1 MDYIVM
7 KFKFDPNQEYQL
19 QAVNSVVDC
28 FEGQEKTTEQT
39 VAGGGFFGIYPNVLT
54 LSEEEILKNI
64 QNVQKA
70 QKLPISDMDV
80 LTNQD
85 GEFLIAQDGLP
96 VSLGGSIKDISVE
109 METGTGKTYVYLRTI
124 FELNQ
129 KYGWKKFI
137 ILVPSVAI
145 REGVIKTLKITEDHF
160 KELYSNTPFRYYEYK
175 SKNIT
180 QVRHF
185 ADSSVINIMVMTV
198 GAFNKDVNVL
208 YGARDQMH
216 GEQPIEFIKKTNPIL
231 ILDEPQNMEGEATK
245 KALENFNS
253 LFRLRYSATHKNPY
267 SLIHQLT
274 PYDAYQLGLVKKI
287 EVFSVTDD
295 DSGASVPH
303 MAFVEAKPAKTA
315 SGIKARVELAF
326 ADTNGNRKIKATNV
340 KKGDDIAAL
349 TGNSAYRGY
358 MVSNIDANA
367 PEFGAEGKVYF
378 TNGFILSRG
387 TAINQN
393 KEDIWRR
400 QISET
405 IRLHIEKK
413 QKHKDFDIKVLSLF
427 FIDKV
432 ASYVDSDG
440 MIHKMFTEELLKVK
454 DAFDMGQNSI
464 DSLHAGYFAKK
475 KDGSFVEQDSAI
487 EKNDEA
493 YELIMKDKERLL
505 SFSEPVEFIFSHSAL
520 REGWDNPNVFNICT
534 LNETTSS
541 MKKRQEIGRGMRLCV
556 NQEGDRIFDRRINLL
571 SVVANISY
579 ADYVASLQAE
589 FQEDG
594 IYKTPQLPYNAK
606 QRSKIAL
613 KPGFQNDEN
622 FKELWGCISKKT
634 RYLVK
639 VNTQSLITNSVK
651 AISEIRLQKPH
662 IRVEHAGIDISAKG
676 IKSLVLGAESSD
688 TGEKQTRTI
697 DCISE
702 IKAHTRLT
710 RSTIAE
716 IVLGANNR
724 EAFFNN
730 PDRFVVEASK
740 IIKQELVKTYIE
752 QVSYETIAD
761 SYRVDEFK
769 ALESYED
776 STLAVTR
783 SIYDAIVHDSDVEK
797 NFALNLEQDERI
809 KLFIKMPNWYKIETP
824 VGGYNPDW
832 AIVTVKRDL
841 KGNESEKVYFII
853 ETKGDVDNL
862 RPTEKAKI
870 ESAKKHFEVIH
881 VNYKEV
887 NGFDEFSKMI

>member
-1 MDYIVM
+1 M
-7 KFKFDPNQEYQL
+7 KFKFDPNQEFQL
-19 QAVNSVVDC
+19 QAISSVIDC
-28 FEGQEKTTEQT
+28 FDGQEKTTAQT
-39 VAGGGFFGIYPNVLT
+39 VAGFGMFGIYPNVLT
-54 LSEEEILKNI
+54 LSSEEVKENIKKIKSQNNLTEKN
-64 QNVQKA
+64 
-70 QKLPISDMDV
+70 
-80 LTNQD
+80 
-85 GEFLIAQDGLP
+85 
-96 VSLGGSIKDISVE
+96 GSAKFIDYRDEWKDISVE

-145 REGVIKTLKITEDHF
+145 REGVIKTLKITQDHF
-160 KELYSNTPFRYYEYK
+160 RELYSNIPFRFYEYN
-175 SKNIT
+175 SKNINY
-180 QVRHF
+180 VRHF
-185 ADSSVINIMVMTV
+185 ATSSNVEIMVMTV
-198 GAFNKDVNVL
+198 GAFNKDANVL
-208 YGARDQMH
+208 YSARDQMQ
-216 GEQPIEFIKKTNPIL
+216 GEQPIDYIKMTNPVL
-231 ILDEPQNMEGEATK
+231 ILDEPQNMEGEATR
-245 KALENFNS
+245 KALENFNA

-267 SLIHQLT
+267 NLVHQLT

-295 DSGASVPH
+295 DSGASVPL
-303 MAFVEAKPAKTA
+303 MAFVEAKPARTA
-315 SGIKARVELAF
+315 GGIKAKVELAF
-326 ADTNGNRKIKATNV
+326 LDSDGNRKVKATKV
-340 KKGDDIAAL
+340 KKSDDLAEL
-349 TGNSAYRGY
+349 TGNKAYDGY
-358 MVSNIDANA
+358 VVSNIDADA
-367 PEFGAEGKVYF
+367 PDFGAEGKVHF
-378 TNGFILSRG
+378 ANGFILSRG

-432 ASYVDSDG
+432 ANYVGADG
-440 MIHKMFTEELLKVK
+440 MIRKIFTEELSKVK
-454 DAFDMGQNSI
+454 NTFALGQNSI
-464 DSLHAGYFAKK
+464 DSLHTGYFAKK
-475 KDGSFVEQDSAI
+475 KDGSFVEQDSAM

-556 NQEGDRIFDRRINLL
+556 NQDGDRIFDRRINLL

-622 FKELWGCISKKT
+622 FKKLWDRISMKT

-639 VNTQSLITNSVK
+639 VDTESLIDRSAK
-651 AISEIRLQKPH
+651 AISEIRLQKPN
-662 IRVEHAGIDISAKG
+662 INVDRAGIDITAGG
-676 IKSLVLGAESSD
+676 IRTFVLGAESVE
-688 TGEKQTRTI
+688 TGTDHIRTS
-697 DCISE
+697 DCISV
-702 IKAHTRLT
+702 IKTQTRLT
-710 RSTIAE
+710 KSTIAD
-716 IVLGANNR
+716 IILRANNFN
-724 EAFFNN
+724 AFYTN
-730 PDRFVVEASK
+730 PERFEVEVIK
-740 IIKQELVKTYIE
+740 IIKQELVRIYVE
-752 QVSYETIAD
+752 QVSYEVLEDTYGA
-761 SYRVDEFK
+761 DEFK
-769 ALESYED
+769 SIESYKE

-783 SIYDAIVHDSDVEK
+783 SIYDAIVYDSDVEK
-797 NFALNLEQDERI
+797 NFALKLDHDERI
-809 KLFIKMPNWYKIETP
+809 KLFIKMPNWYKVETP

-832 AIVTVKRDL
+832 AIVTAKRDL
-841 KGNESEKVYFII
+841 KGNESEKVYFVI
-853 ETKGDVDNL
+853 ETKGDVNNL

-870 ESAKKHFEVIH
+870 KSAKKHFELIR
-881 VNYKEV
+881 VNYEAV
-887 NGFDEFSKMI
+887 NDYDSFVRINNIIV

>member
-1 MDYIVM
+1 M
-7 KFKFDPNQEYQL
+7 KFKFDANQDFQL
-19 QAVNSVVDC
+19 QAINSVIDC
-28 FEGQEKTTEQT
+28 FQGQEKTTAQT
-39 VAGGGFFGIYPNVLT
+39 VAGGGLGLFGIYPNILT
-54 LSEEEILKNI
+54 LSDDEIQANI
-64 QNVQKA
+64 KKVQGNNSLTCEPCA
-70 QKLPISDMDV
+70 DMD
-80 LTNQD
+80 L
-85 GEFLIAQDGLP
+85 
-96 VSLGGSIKDISVE
+96 SIE
-109 METGTGKTYVYLRTI
+109 METGTGKTYVYLRTV
-124 FELNQ
+124 FELNR

-160 KELYSNTPFRYYEYK
+160 KELYANTPFRYYEYQ
-175 SKNIT
+175 SKNIS

-185 ADSSVINIMVMTV
+185 ADSNAINIMVMTV
-198 GAFNKDVNVL
+198 GAFNRDANVL
-208 YGARDQMH
+208 YGVRDQIQ
-216 GEQPIEFIKKTNPIL
+216 GEQPMDFIKKTNPIL

-267 SLIHQLT
+267 NLLYQLT

-295 DSGASVPH
+295 ESGTTVPY
-303 MAFVEAKPAKTA
+303 MTFIEAKPAKTA

-326 ADTNGNRKIKATNV
+326 MDSEGNRKVKAANIKR
-340 KKGDDIAAL
+340 GDDLVAL
-349 TGNSAYRGY
+349 TGNKAYDGY
-358 MVSNIDANA
+358 AVSNIDADA
-367 PEFGAEGKVYF
+367 PEFGSEGKVYF
-378 TNGFILSRG
+378 INGYVLSRD
-387 TAINQN
+387 TSINQN

-413 QKHKDFDIKVLSLF
+413 QKHRDSDIKVLSLF

-432 ASYVDSDG
+432 ANYASADG
-440 MIHKMFTEELLKVK
+440 LIRKIFTEELSKVK
-454 DAFDMGQNSI
+454 DVFTLAQQSVDL
-464 DSLHAGYFAKK
+464 LHTGYFAKR
-475 KDGSFVEQDSAI
+475 KDGSHVEQESAI

-505 SFSEPVEFIFSHSAL
+505 SFSEPTEFIFSHSAL

-556 NQEGDRIFDRRINLL
+556 NQDGDRIFDRRINLL

-579 ADYVASLQAE
+579 ADYVASLQVE

-594 IYKTPQLPYNAK
+594 IYKTPQLPHNAK

-613 KPGFQNDEN
+613 KPGFQKDEN
-622 FKELWGCISKKT
+622 FKELWNRISKKT
-634 RYLVK
+634 RYVVK
-639 VNTQSLITNSVK
+639 VDTGSLITNTSS
-651 AISEIRLQKPH
+651 AISAIRLQKPH
-662 IRVEHAGIDISAKG
+662 IRIERAGINISAEG
-676 IKSLVLGAESSD
+676 ITSLVLGAETGD
-688 TGEKQTRTI
+688 TGTRQVRTI

-716 IVLGANNR
+716 IVLAADNW
-724 EAFFNN
+724 EAFSNN

-740 IIKQELVKTYIE
+740 IIKQELVKTYVE
-752 QVSYETIAD
+752 QVSYEVIAD
-761 SYRVDEFK
+761 SYKTEDFNEI
-769 ALESYED
+769 ESYED
-776 STLAVTR
+776 STLPVTR
-783 SIYDAIVHDSDVEK
+783 SIYEAIVHDSDIEK

-809 KLFIKMPNWYKIETP
+809 KLFIKMPNWYKVETP
-824 VGGYNPDW
+824 VGSYNPDW

-841 KGNESEKVYFII
+841 QGVESEKVYFVV
-853 ETKGDVDNL
+853 ETKGDVNNL

-870 ESAKKHFEVIH
+870 ESAKKHFEVIK
-881 VNYKEV
+881 VNYHEV
-887 NGFDEFSKMI
+887 DSYDKFVSLI

>member
-1 MDYIVM
+1 M

-19 QAVNSVVDC
+19 DAINSVVNC
-28 FEGQEKTTEQT
+28 FEGQEKTTAQT
-39 VAGGGFFGIYPNVLT
+39 VTGLGLFGIYPNVLT
-54 LSEEEILKNI
+54 LSPEEVKENIKKNKSQNNLEEIKSSIKFNEPGVTY
-64 QNVQKA
+64 ND
-70 QKLPISDMDV
+70 P
-80 LTNQD
+80 NYNFN
-85 GEFLIAQDGLP
+85 GEYVGW
-96 VSLGGSIKDISVE
+96 KDISVE
-109 METGTGKTYVYLRTI
+109 METGTGKTYVYLRTM

-145 REGVIKTLKITEDHF
+145 REGVIKTLKITEEHF
-160 KELYSNTPFRYYEYK
+160 KELYANTPFRFYEYK
-175 SKNIT
+175 SKNIS

-198 GAFNKDVNVL
+198 GAFNKDANVL
-208 YGARDQMH
+208 YGARDQMQ

-231 ILDEPQNMEGEATK
+231 ILDEPQNMEGEATR

-267 SLIHQLT
+267 NLVHQLT

-295 DSGASVPH
+295 DSGASVPQ

-315 SGIKARVELAF
+315 SGIKAKVELAF
-326 ADTNGNRKIKATNV
+326 VDAEGNRKVKAINV
-340 KKGDDIAAL
+340 KKSDDFAAL
-349 TGNSAYRGY
+349 TGNKAYDGY
-358 MVSNIDANA
+358 VVSNIDADA
-367 PEFGAEGKVYF
+367 PEFGAEGKVHF
-378 TNGFILSRG
+378 TNGFTLSRG
-387 TAINQN
+387 SAINQN
-393 KEDIWRR
+393 KEDVWRR

-405 IRLHIEKK
+405 IRLHVEKK

-432 ASYVDSDG
+432 ANYAGADG
-440 MIHKMFTEELLKVK
+440 MIRKIFTEELAKVK
-454 DAFDMGQNSI
+454 DAFTLGQNSI
-464 DSLHAGYFAKK
+464 DSLHTGYFAKK

-556 NQEGDRIFDRRINLL
+556 NQDGDRIFDRRINLL

-594 IYKTPQLPYNAK
+594 IYKTPQLPHNAK

-613 KPGFQNDEN
+613 KPGFQKDEN
-622 FKELWGCISKKT
+622 FKELWEHISKKT

-639 VNTQSLITNSVK
+639 VNTQSLITNSAK

-662 IRVEHAGIDISAKG
+662 IRVERAGIDISAKG
-676 IKSLVLGAESSD
+676 IKSLVLGAESGD
-688 TGEKQTRTI
+688 TGATQSRTI

-702 IKAHTRLT
+702 INAHTRLT

-716 IVLGANNR
+716 IVLGANNW

-740 IIKQELVKTYIE
+740 IIKQELVKTYVE
-752 QVSYETIAD
+752 QVSYEVISDA
-761 SYRVDEFK
+761 YKAEEFK

-776 STLAVTR
+776 STLTVTR

-809 KLFIKMPNWYKIETP
+809 KLFIKIPNWYQVPTP

-832 AIVTVKRDL
+832 AIVTAKRDL
-841 KGNESEKVYFII
+841 KGNESEKVYFVI
-853 ETKGDVDNL
+853 ETKGDVNNL

-887 NGFDEFSKMI
+887 DNYQLFNAQI

>member
-1 MDYIVM
+1 M
-7 KFKFDPNQEYQL
+7 KFKFDANQDFQL
-19 QAVNSVVDC
+19 QAIKSVIDC
-28 FEGQEKTTEQT
+28 FEGQEKTTAQT
-39 VAGGGFFGIYPNVLT
+39 VAGGGLGLFGIYPNILT
-54 LSEEEILKNI
+54 LSDDEIQANI
-64 QNVQKA
+64 KQVQGNNSVICEPCA
-70 QKLPISDMDV
+70 DMD
-80 LTNQD
+80 L
-85 GEFLIAQDGLP
+85 
-96 VSLGGSIKDISVE
+96 SIE
-109 METGTGKTYVYLRTI
+109 METGTGKTYVYLRTV

-160 KELYSNTPFRYYEYK
+160 KELYANTPFRYYEYQ
-175 SKNIT
+175 SKNIS

-198 GAFNKDVNVL
+198 GAFNKDANVL
-208 YGARDQMH
+208 YGARDQMQ
-216 GEQPIEFIKKTNPIL
+216 GEQPMDFIKKTNPIL

-267 SLIHQLT
+267 NLVYQLT

-295 DSGASVPH
+295 DTGVSMPS

-315 SGIKARVELAF
+315 SGIKAKVELAF
-326 ADTNGNRKIKATNV
+326 IDGDGNRKV
-340 KKGDDIAAL
+340 KSTSVKRGDDL
-349 TGNSAYRGY
+349 VTVTGNKAYDGY
-358 MVSNIDANA
+358 VVSNIDADA
-367 PEFGAEGKVYF
+367 PEFGSEGKVHF

-413 QKHKDFDIKVLSLF
+413 QKHKDADIKVLSLF

-432 ASYVDSDG
+432 ANYASDG
-440 MIHKMFTEELLKVK
+440 GLIRQIFTEELSKVK
-454 DAFDMGQNSI
+454 DAFALAQNSI
-464 DSLHAGYFAKK
+464 DTLHTGYFAKR
-475 KDGSFVEQDSAI
+475 KDGSLVEQESAI

-505 SFSEPVEFIFSHSAL
+505 SFSEPIEFIFSHSAL

-594 IYKTPQLPYNAK
+594 IYKTPQLPHNAK

-613 KPGFQNDEN
+613 KPGFQKDEN
-622 FKELWGCISKKT
+622 FKELWDRISKKT

-639 VNTQSLITNSVK
+639 VDTQSLVTIASK
-651 AISEIRLQKPH
+651 AISAIRLQKPH
-662 IRVEHAGIDISAKG
+662 IRIERAGINISAEG
-676 IKSLVLGAESSD
+676 ITSLVLGAESGD
-688 TGEKQTRTI
+688 TWATQVRTI

-702 IKAHTRLT
+702 IKAQTRLT

-716 IVLGANNR
+716 IVLGANNW
-724 EAFFNN
+724 EAFSNN

-740 IIKQELVKTYIE
+740 IIKKELVKTYVE
-752 QVSYETIAD
+752 QVSYEVIAD
-761 SYRVDEFK
+761 SYKTEDFK
-769 ALESYED
+769 EIESYED
-776 STLAVTR
+776 STLPVTR

-797 NFALNLEQDERI
+797 NFALNLEKDERI
-809 KLFIKMPNWYKIETP
+809 KLFIKMPNWYKVETP

-841 KGNESEKVYFII
+841 QGVESEKVYFVI
-853 ETKGDVDNL
+853 ETKGDVNNL
-862 RPTEKAKI
+862 RPSEKAKI
-870 ESAKKHFEVIH
+870 ESAKKHFEVIQ
-881 VNYKEV
+881 VNYQEV
-887 NGFDEFSKMI
+887 DSYDKFVSNLST

>member
-1 MDYIVM
+1 M

-19 QAVNSVVDC
+19 QAVNSVIDC
-28 FEGQEKTTEQT
+28 FEGQEKTTAQT
-39 VAGGGFFGIYPNVLT
+39 VAGLSLFGIYPNVLT
-54 LSEEEILKNI
+54 LSPEEVKENINKIKSQNNLQEIKSSIKYNESGVTY
-64 QNVQKA
+64 ND
-70 QKLPISDMDV
+70 PDY
-80 LTNQD
+80 NFN
-85 GEFLIAQDGLP
+85 GEYIGW
-96 VSLGGSIKDISVE
+96 KDISIE
-109 METGTGKTYVYLRTI
+109 METGTGKTYVYLRTV

-160 KELYSNTPFRYYEYK
+160 RELYANTPFRFYEYK

-198 GAFNKDVNVL
+198 GAFNKDANVL
-208 YGARDQMH
+208 YGARDQMQ
-216 GEQPIEFIKKTNPIL
+216 GEQPIDYIKKTNPIL
-231 ILDEPQNMEGEATK
+231 ILDEPQNMEGEATRK
-245 KALENFNS
+245 GLENFNA

-267 SLIHQLT
+267 NLVHQLT

-295 DSGASVPH
+295 DSGISVPH
-303 MAFVEAKPAKTA
+303 MSFVEAKPAKTS
-315 SGIKARVELAF
+315 SGIKAKVELAF
-326 ADTNGNRKIKATNV
+326 VDADGNRKVKATNV
-340 KKGDDIAAL
+340 KKNDELSEL
-349 TGNSAYRGY
+349 TGNKAYDGY
-358 MVSNIDANA
+358 VISNIDADA
-367 PEFGAEGKVYF
+367 PEFGAEGKVHF

-405 IRLHIEKK
+405 IRLHVEKK

-432 ASYVDSDG
+432 ANYAGADG
-440 MIHKMFTEELLKVK
+440 MIRKIFTEELSKVK
-454 DAFDMGQNSI
+454 DVFSLGYNSI
-464 DSLHAGYFAKK
+464 DSLHTGYFAKK
-475 KDGSFVEQDSAI
+475 KDGSFIEQDSAI

-556 NQEGDRIFDRRINLL
+556 NQDGDRIFDRRINLL

-579 ADYVASLQAE
+579 ADYVASLQTE

-594 IYKTPQLPYNAK
+594 IYKVPQLPHNAK

-613 KPGFQNDEN
+613 KPGFQKDEN
-622 FKELWGCISKKT
+622 FKELWDRISKKT
-634 RYLVK
+634 RYFVK
-639 VNTQSLITNSVK
+639 VNTASLITNSAK
-651 AISEIRLQKPH
+651 AISEVRLQKPALKVE
-662 IRVEHAGIDISAKG
+662 RVGLDISAEG
-676 IKSLVLGAESSD
+676 IKSLVLGAESGD
-688 TGEKQTRTI
+688 TGAIQTRTM

-710 RSTIAE
+710 RSTVASIILE
-716 IVLGANNR
+716 ANNW

-730 PDRFVVEASK
+730 PDRFVVEAGK
-740 IIKQELVKTYIE
+740 IIKQELVKTYVE
-752 QVSYETIAD
+752 QVSYEVISDAYKTE
-761 SYRVDEFK
+761 EFK

-797 NFALNLEQDERI
+797 NFALNLDQDERI
-809 KLFIKMPNWYKIETP
+809 KLFIKMPNWYKVETP
-824 VGGYNPDW
+824 AGSYNPDW
-832 AIVTVKRDL
+832 AIVTAKRDL
-841 KGNESEKVYFII
+841 KGNESEKVYFVI
-853 ETKGDVDNL
+853 ETKGDVNNL

-881 VNYKEV
+881 VNYQEV
-887 NGFDEFSKMI
+887 DSFDKFSGILH

>member
-1 MDYIVM
+1 M
-7 KFKFDPNQEYQL
+7 KFKFDPNQEFQL
-19 QAVNSVVDC
+19 QAVNSVIDC
-28 FEGQEKTTEQT
+28 FEGQEKTTAQT
-39 VAGGGFFGIYPNVLT
+39 VAGLGLFGIYPNVLT
-54 LSEEEILKNI
+54 LSPEEVKENI
-64 QNVQKA
+64 KKIKSQNNLEETKGIIKYNEEGVTYND
-70 QKLPISDMDV
+70 PDY
-80 LTNQD
+80 NFN
-85 GEFLIAQDGLP
+85 GEYVGW
-96 VSLGGSIKDISVE
+96 KDISVE

-145 REGVIKTLKITEDHF
+145 REGVIKTLRITEDHF
-160 KELYSNTPFRYYEYK
+160 KELYSNTPFRFYEYK

-198 GAFNKDVNVL
+198 GAFNKDANVL
-208 YGARDQMH
+208 YGARDQMQ
-216 GEQPIEFIKKTNPIL
+216 GEQPIDFIKKTNPIL
-231 ILDEPQNMEGEATK
+231 ILDEPQNMEGEATR
-245 KALENFNS
+245 KALQNFNA

-267 SLIHQLT
+267 NLVHQLT

-295 DSGASVPH
+295 DSGASLPH
-303 MAFVEAKPAKTA
+303 MSFVEAKPAKTA
-315 SGIKARVELAF
+315 SGIKAKVELAF
-326 ADTNGNRKIKATNV
+326 VDADGNRKVKASSV
-340 KKGDDIAAL
+340 KKSDDLTEL
-349 TGNSAYRGY
+349 TGNKAYDGY
-358 MVSNIDANA
+358 VVSNIDADA
-367 PEFGAEGKVYF
+367 PEFGAEGKVHF

-405 IRLHIEKK
+405 IRLHVEKK
-413 QKHKDFDIKVLSLF
+413 QKHKDFGIKVLSLF

-432 ASYVDSDG
+432 ANYTGADG
-440 MIHKMFTEELLKVK
+440 MIRNIFIEELSKTK
-454 DAFDMGQNSI
+454 NAFALGQNSI
-464 DSLHAGYFAKK
+464 DSLHTGYFAKK

-505 SFSEPVEFIFSHSAL
+505 SFSEHVEFIFSHSAL

-556 NQEGDRIFDRRINLL
+556 NQDGDRIFDRRINLL

-594 IYKTPQLPYNAK
+594 IYKIPQLPHNAK
-606 QRSKIAL
+606 QRSKIVL
-613 KPGFQNDEN
+613 KPGFQKDEN
-622 FKELWGCISKKT
+622 FKELWDRISKKT

-639 VNTQSLITNSVK
+639 VNTESLITNSAN
-651 AISEIRLQKPH
+651 AISEIREQKPAL
-662 IRVEHAGIDISAKG
+662 RVERVGLDISAEG
-676 IKSLVLGAESSD
+676 VKSLVLGAESGY
-688 TGEKQTRTI
+688 TVATQTRSI

-716 IVLGANNR
+716 IVLRANNW

-740 IIKQELVKTYIE
+740 IIKQELVKTYVE
-752 QVSYETIAD
+752 QVSYEVITDA
-761 SYRVDEFK
+761 YKAEEFK
-769 ALESYED
+769 VLESYED

-809 KLFIKMPNWYKIETP
+809 KLFIKMPNWYKVETP

-841 KGNESEKVYFII
+841 KGNESEKVYFVI
-853 ETKGDVDNL
+853 ETKGDVNNL

-881 VNYKEV
+881 VNYQEV
-887 NGFDEFSKMI
+887 DSFGEFSKNM

>member
-1 MDYIVM
+1 MR
-7 KFKFDPNQEYQL
+7 FKFDPNQEFQL
-19 QAVNSVVDC
+19 QAINSVINC
-28 FEGQEKTTEQT
+28 FEGQEKTTAQT
-39 VAGGGFFGIYPNVLT
+39 VAGFGLFGIYPNVLT
-54 LSEEEILKNI
+54 LSAEEVRENIKKIKIQNNTEEIKNGI
-64 QNVQKA
+64 KFNELGVA
-70 QKLPISDMDV
+70 YDDPNY
-80 LTNQD
+80 TFD
-85 GEFLIAQDGLP
+85 GEYIGW
-96 VSLGGSIKDISVE
+96 KDISVE

-160 KELYSNTPFRYYEYK
+160 KELYANTPFRFYEYQ
-175 SKNIT
+175 SKNIS

-198 GAFNKDVNVL
+198 GAFNKDANVL
-208 YGARDQMH
+208 YGVRDQMQ

-245 KALENFNS
+245 KALENFNA
-253 LFRLRYSATHKNPY
+253 LFRLRYSATHKNLY
-267 SLIHQLT
+267 NLVHQLT

-295 DSGASVPH
+295 DSGNSTPH
-303 MAFVEAKPAKTA
+303 MVFVEAKPAKTA
-315 SGIKARVELAF
+315 SGIKAKTELAV
-326 ADTNGNRKIKATNV
+326 ADGDGNRKIKAINL
-340 KKGDDIAAL
+340 KKGDDLVNI
-349 TGNSAYRGY
+349 TNNKAYNGY
-358 MVSNIDANA
+358 VVSNIDADA
-367 PEFGAEGKVYF
+367 PEFGSEGKVHF

-413 QKHKDFDIKVLSLF
+413 QKYKDFDIKVLSLF

-432 ASYVDSDG
+432 ANYASADG
-440 MIHKMFTEELLKVK
+440 MIRKIFTEELLKVK
-454 DAFDMGQNSI
+454 DEFTLGQNST
-464 DSLHAGYFAKK
+464 DSLHTGYFAKK
-475 KDGSFVEQDSAI
+475 KDGSFVEQESAI

-534 LNETTSS
+534 LNETTST

-556 NQEGDRIFDRRINLL
+556 NQDGDRIFDRHINLL
-571 SVVANISY
+571 SVIANISY

-606 QRSKIAL
+606 QRSKIVL
-613 KPGFQNDEN
+613 KPGFQKDEN
-622 FKELWGCISKKT
+622 FKELWERISKKT

-639 VNTQSLITNSVK
+639 VNTESLITNSAK
-651 AISEIRLQKPH
+651 AVSEIRLQKPH
-662 IRVEHAGIDISAKG
+662 IRVERAGINISAEG
-676 IKSLVLGAESSD
+676 VKSLALGSES
-688 TGEKQTRTI
+688 GEIVATQSRTI

-702 IKAHTRLT
+702 IKAQTRLT
-710 RSTIAE
+710 RATIAD
-716 IVLGANNR
+716 IVLKANNW

-730 PDRFVVEASK
+730 PDRFIVEASK
-740 IIKQELVKTYIE
+740 IIKQELVKTYVE
-752 QVSYETIAD
+752 QVSYEVISD
-761 SYRVDEFK
+761 SYKVEEFK
-769 ALESYED
+769 TLESYED
-776 STLAVTR
+776 STLPVTR
-783 SIYDAIVHDSDVEK
+783 SIYDAIVHDSDVEM
-797 NFALNLEQDERI
+797 NFAIELEHDEQI
-809 KLFIKMPNWYKIETP
+809 KLFIKMPNWYKVETP
-824 VGGYNPDW
+824 VGSYNPDW
-832 AIVTVKRDL
+832 AIVTAKRDL
-841 KGNESEKVYFII
+841 KGNESEKVYFVI
-853 ETKGDVDNL
+853 ETKGDIDNL

-870 ESAKKHFEVIH
+870 ESAKKHFEVIK

-887 NGFDEFSKMI
+887 DNYQAFIDIYSK

>member
-1 MDYIVM
+1 M

-19 QAVNSVVDC
+19 QAVNSVIDC
-28 FEGQEKTTEQT
+28 FEGQEKTTAQT
-39 VAGGGFFGIYPNVLT
+39 VAGLGLFGIYPNVLT
-54 LSEEEILKNI
+54 LSEEEVLKNI
-64 QNVQKA
+64 QSVQKT
-70 QKLPISDMDV
+70 QNLKLSGEDKLLMEDGDLLLAEDGSPI
-80 LTNQD
+80 
-85 GEFLIAQDGLP
+85 GLESS
-96 VSLGGSIKDISVE
+96 VKDISVE

-160 KELYSNTPFRYYEYK
+160 KELYANTPFRYYEYK

-198 GAFNKDVNVL
+198 GAFNKDANVL
-208 YGARDQMH
+208 YGARDQMQ

-231 ILDEPQNMEGEATK
+231 ILDEPQNMEGDATR
-245 KALENFNS
+245 KALENFNA

-267 SLIHQLT
+267 NLVHQLT

-295 DSGASVPH
+295 DSGTSVPH
-303 MAFVEAKPAKTA
+303 MVFVEAKPAKTA
-315 SGIKARVELAF
+315 SGIKAKVELAF
-326 ADTNGNRKIKATNV
+326 VDADGNRKVKATNV
-340 KKGDDIAAL
+340 KKSDDLTEL
-349 TGNSAYRGY
+349 TGNKAYDGY
-358 MVSNIDANA
+358 VVSNIDADA
-367 PEFGAEGKVYF
+367 PEFGAEGKVHF

-413 QKHKDFDIKVLSLF
+413 HKHKDFDIKVLSLF

-432 ASYVDSDG
+432 ANYEGADG
-440 MIHKMFTEELLKVK
+440 MIRKIFTEELSKVK
-454 DAFDMGQNSI
+454 DVFALGQNSI
-464 DSLHAGYFAKK
+464 DSLHTGYFAKK
-475 KDGSFVEQDSAI
+475 KDGSFIEQDSAI

-556 NQEGDRIFDRRINLL
+556 NQDGDRIFDRRINLL

-594 IYKTPQLPYNAK
+594 IYKTPQLPHNAK
-606 QRSKIAL
+606 QRNKIAL
-613 KPGFQNDEN
+613 KPGFQKDEN
-622 FKELWGCISKKT
+622 FKELWDRISKKT

-639 VNTQSLITNSVK
+639 VNTEALITNSAK
-651 AISEIRLQKPH
+651 GISEIRLQKPH
-662 IRVEHAGIDISAKG
+662 IRVERAGINISAEG
-676 IKSLVLGAESSD
+676 IKSLVLGAESGD
-688 TGEKQTRTI
+688 TGATQTRTM

-716 IVLGANNR
+716 IVLKANNW

-740 IIKQELVKTYIE
+740 IIKQELVKTYVE
-752 QVSYETIAD
+752 QVSYEVISDA
-761 SYRVDEFK
+761 YKAEEFK
-769 ALESYED
+769 TIESYED

-809 KLFIKMPNWYKIETP
+809 KLFIKMPNWYKVETP

-832 AIVTVKRDL
+832 AIVTAKRDL
-841 KGNESEKVYFII
+841 KGNESEKVYFVI
-853 ETKGDVDNL
+853 ETKGDVNNL

-881 VNYKEV
+881 VNYQEV
-887 NGFDEFSKMI
+887 DSFDKFTNLIK

>member
-1 MDYIVM
+1 M
-7 KFKFDPNQEYQL
+7 KFKFDANQEFQL
-19 QAVNSVVDC
+19 QAINSVVNC
-28 FEGQEKTTEQT
+28 FEGQEKTTAQSI
-39 VAGGGFFGIYPNVLT
+39 AGLDLLGIYPNLLT
-54 LSEEEILKNI
+54 LSQEEILKNI
-64 QNVQKA
+64 QTVQKA
-70 QKLPISDMDV
+70 QNLSLSSEETL
-80 LTNQD
+80 LTED
-85 GEFLIAQDGLP
+85 GGLLLTED
-96 VSLGGSIKDISVE
+96 SLSIGLETSVKDISVE
-109 METGTGKTYVYLRTI
+109 METGTGKTYVYVRTI

-160 KELYSNTPFRYYEYK
+160 RELYANTPFRFYEYQ
-175 SKNIT
+175 SKNIS

-198 GAFNKDVNVL
+198 GAFNKDANVL
-208 YGARDQMH
+208 YGARDQMQ

-267 SLIHQLT
+267 NLVHQLT

-295 DSGASVPH
+295 DSGSSAPH
-303 MAFVEAKPAKTA
+303 MTFVEAKPAKTA
-315 SGIKARVELAF
+315 NSIKAKVELAF
-326 ADTNGNRKIKATNV
+326 VDSDGNRKVKTINV
-340 KKGDDIAAL
+340 KKNDDLLTL
-349 TGNSAYRGY
+349 TGNKAYDGY
-358 MVSNIDANA
+358 IVSNIDADA
-367 PEFGAEGKVYF
+367 PEFDSEGKIHF

-405 IRLHIEKK
+405 IRLHVEKK
-413 QKHKDFDIKVLSLF
+413 QKHKDSDIKVLSLF

-432 ASYVDSDG
+432 ANYVGTDG
-440 MIHKMFTEELLKVK
+440 MIRKIVTEELTKVK
-454 DAFDMGQNSI
+454 DAFALGQNSI
-464 DSLHAGYFAKK
+464 DSLHTGYFAKR
-475 KDGSFVEQDSAI
+475 KDGSFVEQESAI

-556 NQEGDRIFDRRINLL
+556 NQDGDRIFDRRINLL
-571 SVVANISY
+571 SVIANISY
-579 ADYVASLQAE
+579 ADYVASLQVE

-594 IYKTPQLPYNAK
+594 IYKTPQLPHNAK
-606 QRSKIAL
+606 QRSNIKL
-613 KPGFQNDEN
+613 KAGFQKDEN
-622 FKELWGCISKKT
+622 FKELWQRISKKT

-639 VNTQSLITNSVK
+639 VNTESLIINSAK
-651 AISEIRLQKPH
+651 AIAEIRLHKPH
-662 IRVEHAGIDISAKG
+662 IRVERAGVDITAEG
-676 IKSLVLGAESSD
+676 VRSLYLGGDPGE
-688 TGEKQTRTI
+688 TGVNTLRTI

-702 IKAHTRLT
+702 IKTYTRLT
-710 RSTIAE
+710 RATIAE
-716 IVLGANNR
+716 IVLKAHNW

-730 PDRFVVEASK
+730 PDRFVIEASK
-740 IIKQELVKTYIE
+740 IIKQELVKTYVE
-752 QVSYETIAD
+752 QVSYEVTSD
-761 SYRVDEFK
+761 SYKAEEFK
-769 ALESYED
+769 TIESYED
-776 STLAVTR
+776 STLPVTR

-809 KLFIKMPNWYKIETP
+809 KLFIKMPNWYKVETP
-824 VGGYNPDW
+824 VGSYNPDW
-832 AIVTVKRDL
+832 AIVTTRRDL
-841 KGNESEKVYFII
+841 EGKESEKVYFVI
-853 ETKGDVDNL
+853 ETKGDVNNL

-870 ESAKKHFEVIH
+870 ESAKKHFDVIH
-881 VNYKEV
+881 VNYQEV
-887 NGFDEFSKMI
+887 DSFEKFSRMI

>member
-1 MDYIVM
+1 M
-7 KFKFDPNQEYQL
+7 KFKFDANQDFQL
-19 QAVNSVVDC
+19 QAIKSVIDC
-28 FEGQEKTTEQT
+28 FLGQEKTTAQT
-39 VAGGGFFGIYPNVLT
+39 VTGSDLGLFGIYPNILT
-54 LSEEEILKNI
+54 LSDDEIQVNI
-64 QNVQKA
+64 KKVQGDNEVICE
-70 QKLPISDMDV
+70 PCNEMD
-80 LTNQD
+80 L
-85 GEFLIAQDGLP
+85 
-96 VSLGGSIKDISVE
+96 SVE
-109 METGTGKTYVYLRTI
+109 METGTGKTYVYLRTV
-124 FELNQ
+124 FELNV

-145 REGVIKTLKITEDHF
+145 REGVMKTLELTSDHF
-160 KELYSNTPFRYYEYK
+160 KELYANTPFRYYEYQ
-175 SKNIT
+175 SKNIS

-198 GAFNKDVNVL
+198 GAFNKDANVL
-208 YGARDQMH
+208 YGARDQMQ
-216 GEQPIEFIKKTNPIL
+216 GEQPMDFIKKTNPIL

-245 KALENFNS
+245 NALLNFNS

-267 SLIHQLT
+267 NLVYQLT

-295 DSGASVPH
+295 ESGTSVPY
-303 MAFVEAKPAKTA
+303 MTFSEAKPAKTA
-315 SGIKARVELAF
+315 SGIRAKVELAF
-326 ADTNGNRKIKATNV
+326 MDSEGTRKVKATNV
-340 KKGDDIAAL
+340 KRGDDLVTI
-349 TGNSAYRGY
+349 TGNRAYEGY
-358 MVSNIDANA
+358 VVSNIDADA
-367 PEFGAEGKVYF
+367 PEFGSLGKVHF
-378 TNGFILSRG
+378 MNGFILSRA

-405 IRLHIEKK
+405 IRLHVEKK
-413 QKHKDFDIKVLSLF
+413 QKHKDSDIKVLSLF

-432 ASYVDSDG
+432 ANYASEG
-440 MIHKMFTEELLKVK
+440 GLIKQIFTEELTKVK
-454 DAFDMGQNSI
+454 DVFAQNNFFGQNSI
-464 DSLHAGYFAKK
+464 DALHTGYFAKR
-475 KDGSFVEQDSAI
+475 KDGSLVEQESAI
-487 EKNDEA
+487 EKNNEA

-505 SFSEPVEFIFSHSAL
+505 SFSEPTEFIFSHSAL

-556 NQEGDRIFDRRINLL
+556 NQDGDRIFDRRINLL

-594 IYKTPQLPYNAK
+594 IYKTPTTPHNAK

-613 KPGFQNDEN
+613 KPGFQKDEN
-622 FKELWGCISKKT
+622 FKELWDRISKKT

-639 VNTQSLITNSVK
+639 VDTQSLVANASK
-651 AISEIRLQKPH
+651 AISAIRLQKPH
-662 IRVEHAGIDISAKG
+662 IRIERAGINISAEG
-676 IKSLVLGAESSD
+676 ITSLVLGAE
-688 TGEKQTRTI
+688 TGDMRSRQVRTI
-697 DCISE
+697 DCISL
-702 IKAHTRLT
+702 IKAHTQLT

-716 IVLGANNR
+716 IVLAANNW
-724 EAFFNN
+724 EAFYNN

-740 IIKQELVKTYIE
+740 IIKQELMKTYVE
-752 QVSYETIAD
+752 QVSYEIIAD
-761 SYRVDEFK
+761 SYKTEDFK
-769 ALESYED
+769 EIESYQD
-776 STLAVTR
+776 STLPVTR

-809 KLFIKMPNWYKIETP
+809 KLFIKMPNWYKVETP

-841 KGNESEKVYFII
+841 QGVESEKVYFVI
-853 ETKGDVDNL
+853 ETKGDVHNL

-881 VNYKEV
+881 VDYQEVENYGQFV
-887 NGFDEFSKMI
+887 NVIEITP

>member
-1 MDYIVM
+1 M
-7 KFKFDPNQEYQL
+7 KFKFDPNQEFQL
-19 QAVNSVVDC
+19 DAINSVVDC
-28 FEGQEKTTEQT
+28 FLGQEKTTAQT
-39 VAGGGFFGIYPNVLT
+39 VGDLGMFGIYPNI
-54 LSEEEILKNI
+54 LSLSNEEILENVKSIQKN
-64 QNVQKA
+64 NFDKDL
-70 QKLPISDMDV
+70 LPETVSD
-80 LTNQD
+80 L
-85 GEFLIAQDGLP
+85 
-96 VSLGGSIKDISVE
+96 DISVE

-160 KELYSNTPFRYYEYK
+160 KELYANTPFRFYEYQ
-175 SKNIT
+175 SKNISH
-180 QVRHF
+180 VRHF

-198 GAFNKDVNVL
+198 GAFNKDANVL
-208 YGARDQMH
+208 YGARDQMQ

-253 LFRLRYSATHKNPY
+253 LFRLRYSATHKKPY
-267 SLIHQLT
+267 NLVHQLT

-295 DSGASVPH
+295 DSGTSVPY
-303 MAFVEAKPAKTA
+303 MTFVEAKPAKTA
-315 SGIKARVELAF
+315 SGIKAKVELAF
-326 ADTNGNRKIKATNV
+326 IDSEGTRKLKSANV
-340 KKGDDIAAL
+340 KKGDDLTAL
-349 TGNSAYRGY
+349 TSNYAYDGY
-358 MVSNIDANA
+358 VVSNIDAEA
-367 PEFGAEGKVYF
+367 PEFGALGKVYF
-378 TNGFILSRG
+378 TNGFVLSRA

-432 ASYVDSDG
+432 ANYAGADG
-440 MIHKMFTEELLKVK
+440 LIRKIFTEELEKVK
-454 DAFDMGQNSI
+454 DIFVESNLLSQYSL
-464 DSLHAGYFAKK
+464 DSLHTGYFAKK
-475 KDGSFVEQDSAI
+475 KDGTFVEQDSAI

-534 LNETTSS
+534 LNETASS

-556 NQEGDRIFDRRINLL
+556 NQDGDRIFDRHINLL

-594 IYKTPQLPYNAK
+594 IYKTPQLPHNAK
-606 QRSKIAL
+606 QRSKIEI
-613 KPGFQNDEN
+613 KDGFQHDEN
-622 FKELWGCISKKT
+622 FKELWDRISKKT

-639 VNTQSLITNSVK
+639 VNTESLITNSAK
-651 AISEIRLQKPH
+651 AISLIRLQKPH
-662 IRVEHAGIDISAKG
+662 IRVERAGINISATG
-676 IKSLVLGAESSD
+676 IKSLVLGAESGD
-688 TGEKQTRTI
+688 TVASSPRVI

-702 IKAHTRLT
+702 IKAQTRLT
-710 RSTIAE
+710 RSTIAD
-716 IVLGANNR
+716 IVLVANNWK
-724 EAFFNN
+724 AFFNN

-740 IIKQELVKTYIE
+740 IIKQELTKTYVEGI
-752 QVSYETIAD
+752 SYELIN
-761 SYRVDEFK
+761 
-769 ALESYED
+769 ESYKVDQFKTIE
-776 STLAVTR
+776 SYQQSILKVEK
-783 SIYDAIVHDSDVEK
+783 SIYDGIIFDSITVEK
-797 NFALNLEQDERI
+797 TFALNLESDERI
-809 KLFIKMPNWYKIETP
+809 KLFIKMPNWYKVDTP
-824 VGGYNPDW
+824 VGSYNPDW

-841 KGNESEKVYFII
+841 KGNETEKVYFVI
-853 ETKGDVDNL
+853 ETKGDLNNL

-870 ESAKKHFEVIH
+870 ESAKKHFEVIK
-881 VNYKEV
+881 VNYKEAE
-887 NGFDEFSKMI
+887 NYSQFSIFSIKL

>member
-1 MDYIVM
+1 M
-7 KFKFDPNQEYQL
+7 KFKFDPNQEFQL
-19 QAVNSVVDC
+19 QAINSVIDC
-28 FEGQEKTTEQT
+28 FEGQEKTTAQT
-39 VAGGGFFGIYPNVLT
+39 VAGLGLFGIYPNVLT
-54 LSEEEILKNI
+54 LSEKEILKNI
-64 QNVQKA
+64 RTIQKTQN
-70 QKLPISDMDV
+70 LSISEEGAL
-80 LTNQD
+80 LTEGSGFLLAED
-85 GEFLIAQDGLP
+85 GQPLGLET
-96 VSLGGSIKDISVE
+96 SIKDISVE

-129 KYGWKKFI
+129 KYGWKKFV

-145 REGVIKTLKITEDHF
+145 REGAIKTLKITEDHF
-160 KELYSNTPFRYYEYK
+160 KELYANTPFRYYEYK
-175 SKNIT
+175 SKNIS

-198 GAFNKDVNVL
+198 GAFNKDANVL
-208 YGARDQMH
+208 YGARDQMQ

-253 LFRLRYSATHKNPY
+253 LFRLRYSATHKNLY
-267 SLIHQLT
+267 NLVHQLT

-295 DSGASVPH
+295 DSGNSTPH
-303 MAFVEAKPAKTA
+303 MVFVEAKPAKTA
-315 SGIKARVELAF
+315 SGIKAKAELAV
-326 ADTNGNRKIKATNV
+326 ADGDGNRKIKAISL
-340 KKGDDIAAL
+340 KKGDDLVNI
-349 TGNSAYRGY
+349 TNNKAYSGY
-358 MVSNIDANA
+358 VVSNIDADA
-367 PEFGAEGKVYF
+367 PEFGSEGKVHF

-413 QKHKDFDIKVLSLF
+413 QKYKDSDIKVLSLF

-432 ASYVDSDG
+432 ANYAGADG
-440 MIHKMFTEELLKVK
+440 LIRKIFTEELSKVK
-454 DAFDMGQNSI
+454 NAFTLGQNST
-464 DSLHAGYFAKK
+464 DSLHTGYFAKK
-475 KDGSFVEQDSAI
+475 KDGSFVEQESAI

-534 LNETTSS
+534 LNETTST

-556 NQEGDRIFDRRINLL
+556 NQDGDRIFDRHINLL

-579 ADYVASLQAE
+579 ADYVASLQTE

-606 QRSKIAL
+606 QRSKIVL
-613 KPGFQNDEN
+613 KPGFQKDDN
-622 FKELWGCISKKT
+622 FKELWDRISKKT

-639 VNTQSLITNSVK
+639 VNTESLITNSAK
-651 AISEIRLQKPH
+651 AVSEIRLQKPH
-662 IRVEHAGIDISAKG
+662 IRVERAGINISAEG
-676 IKSLVLGAESSD
+676 VKSLALGSESSEIVA
-688 TGEKQTRTI
+688 TQIRTI

-710 RSTIAE
+710 RSTIAD
-716 IVLGANNR
+716 IVLKANNW

-730 PDRFVVEASK
+730 PDRFIVEASK
-740 IIKQELVKTYIE
+740 IIKQELVKTYVE
-752 QVSYETIAD
+752 QVSYEVIPD
-761 SYRVDEFK
+761 SYKVEEFK
-769 ALESYED
+769 TLESYED
-776 STLAVTR
+776 STLPVTR
-783 SIYDAIVHDSDVEK
+783 SIYDAIVHDSDVEM
-797 NFALNLEQDERI
+797 NFAIDLEHDEQI
-809 KLFIKMPNWYKIETP
+809 KLFIKMPNWYKVETP
-824 VGGYNPDW
+824 VGSYNPDW
-832 AIVTVKRDL
+832 AIVTAKRDL
-841 KGNESEKVYFII
+841 KGNESEKVYFVI
-853 ETKGDVDNL
+853 ETKGDIDNL

-870 ESAKKHFEVIH
+870 ESAKKHFEVIK
-881 VNYKEV
+881 VNYKEID
-887 NGFDEFSKMI
+887 NYQAFSELI

>member
-1 MDYIVM
+1 M
-7 KFKFDPNQEYQL
+7 KFKFDPNQEYQI
-19 QAVNSVVDC
+19 QAINSVIDC
-28 FEGQEKTTEQT
+28 FEGQEKTTAQT
-39 VAGGGFFGIYPNVLT
+39 VAGLGLFGIYPNVLT
-54 LSEEEILKNI
+54 LPPEEVRENIKKIKI
-64 QNVQKA
+64 QNNIEETKNSVKFDEPRVA
-70 QKLPISDMDV
+70 YDNTDY
-80 LTNQD
+80 TFD
-85 GEFLIAQDGLP
+85 GEYIGW
-96 VSLGGSIKDISVE
+96 KDISVE

-145 REGVIKTLKITEDHF
+145 REGVIKTLKITEEHF
-160 KELYSNTPFRYYEYK
+160 KELYANTPFRFYEYK
-175 SKNIT
+175 SKNIS
-180 QVRHF
+180 QVHHF

-198 GAFNKDVNVL
+198 GAFNKDANVL
-208 YGARDQMH
+208 YGARDQMQ

-245 KALENFNS
+245 KALENFNA
-253 LFRLRYSATHKNPY
+253 LFRLRYSATHKNLY
-267 SLIHQLT
+267 NLVYQLT

-295 DSGASVPH
+295 DSGNSTPH
-303 MAFVEAKPAKTA
+303 MVFVEAKPAKTA
-315 SGIKARVELAF
+315 SGIKAKVELAF
-326 ADTNGNRKIKATNV
+326 ADGDGNRKIKAINL
-340 KKGDDIAAL
+340 KKGDDLVNI
-349 TGNSAYRGY
+349 TNNNAYSGY
-358 MVSNIDANA
+358 VVSNIDADA
-367 PEFGAEGKVYF
+367 PEFGAEGRVHF

-413 QKHKDFDIKVLSLF
+413 QKYKDFEIKVLSLF

-432 ASYVDSDG
+432 ANYASADG
-440 MIHKMFTEELLKVK
+440 LIRKIFTEELSKVK
-454 DAFDMGQNSI
+454 DVFTLDQDSI
-464 DSLHAGYFAKK
+464 NSLHTGYFAKK
-475 KDGSFVEQDSAI
+475 KDGSFVEQESAI

-534 LNETTSS
+534 LNETTSN

-556 NQEGDRIFDRRINLL
+556 NQDGDRIFDKHINLL

-613 KPGFQNDEN
+613 KPDFQKDEN
-622 FKELWGCISKKT
+622 FKELWERISKKT

-639 VNTQSLITNSVK
+639 VDTDSLITNSTKV
-651 AISEIRLQKPH
+651 ISEIRLQKPQ
-662 IRVEHAGIDISAKG
+662 IRVERAGINISAEG
-676 IKSLVLGAESSD
+676 IKSLVLGAES
-688 TGEKQTRTI
+688 GEMGATQSRTI

-702 IKAHTRLT
+702 IKANTHLT
-710 RSTIAE
+710 RATIAE
-716 IVLGANNR
+716 ILLKANNWG
-724 EAFFNN
+724 AFSNN
-730 PDRFVVEASK
+730 PDRFIIEAGK
-740 IIKQELVKTYIE
+740 IIKQELVKTYVD
-752 QVSYETIAD
+752 QVSYEIIPD
-761 SYRVDEFK
+761 FYKVEEFK
-769 ALESYED
+769 TIESYED
-776 STLAVTR
+776 STLPVTR
-783 SIYDAIVHDSDVEK
+783 SIYDAIVHDSDVEMG
-797 NFALNLEQDERI
+797 FALNLENDERI
-809 KLFIKMPNWYKIETP
+809 KLFIKMPNWYKVETP
-824 VGGYNPDW
+824 VGSYNPDW
-832 AIVTVKRDL
+832 AIVTAKRDL
-841 KGNESEKVYFII
+841 KGNESEKVYFVI
-853 ETKGDVDNL
+853 ETKGDIDNL

-870 ESAKKHFEVIH
+870 ESAKKHFEVIKI
-881 VNYKEV
+881 NYKEID
-887 NGFDEFSKMI
+887 NYQAFSDLI